1 MKIRKVFSVFSVFLI
16 LMANFGCKSTANIIS
31 PELMGTIKPY
41 EKSVTPEYYVLQPA
55 DEVTVLS
62 SRIPELHEQV
72 QTIRPDGKI
81 SFENVGEVSVA
92 GKTPK
97 EAAKLI
103 AAHLSELYALQGE
116 NPIDVRLS
124 INRSM
129 YYYVIGQVAV
139 PGAKIFTGRETT
151 LSAIS
156 KAIPNLRAWE
166 DKIQLVRLKT
176 ANDKVAKICE
186 VKFDEMVKHGEMRY
200 NFLLEEGDIIYVP
213 PTILAAIGLT
223 VAEIVS
229 PIIGVGTAIT
239 VAGTAGAPV
248 GTAAPGTA
256 AAP

>member
-1 MKIRKVFSVFSVFLI
+1 
-16 LMANFGCKSTANIIS
+16 
-31 PELMGTIKPY
+31 MGTIKPS
-41 EKSVTPEYYVLQPA
+41 EQDVTPESYILQPA

-62 SRIPELHEQV
+62 SRVPELHEQR

-92 GKTPK
+92 GKTPRA
-97 EAAKLI
+97 AAKLI
-103 AAHLSELYALQGE
+103 AEHLSKLYALEGE

-166 DKIQLVRLKT
+166 DKIQLIRLNVGEDGK
-176 ANDKVAKICE
+176 AKICE
-186 VKFDEMVKHGEMRY
+186 VKFDQMVIKGEMRY
-200 NFLLEEGDIIYVP
+200 NFLLEEGDVIYVP

-239 VAGTAGAPV
+239 VAGAAGIGAP
-248 GTAAPGTA
+248 PTA
-256 AAP
+256 AAAAAP